1 MRQPRMQWNGH
12 QSAGLRVIV
21 RSNLKLKP
29 ENTFFYNGQS
39 LIRSKD
45 IIKNVQS
52 LRRPVQPLVVHVR
65 AHHFHSHI
73 SEVARPALHNPVED
87 STDEEVGA
95 FDCGMFQV

>member
-1 MRQPRMQWNGH
+1 
-12 QSAGLRVIV
+12 VIV
-21 RSNLKLKP
+21 SIKSGTETRNI
-29 ENTFFYNGQS
+29 FFYNSQS

-45 IIKNVQS
+45 IVKDVQS

-65 AHHFHSHI
+65 AHHFHSHT

-95 FDCGMFQV
+95 FDCGMFQF